1 MTIAELAILLEAG
14 KYEVCLDMIFRGR
27 LSESEIEDPI
37 ILNIAGICFAQL
49 VDLSAAEDM
58 FKKALAL
65 DERYEKARL
74 NLVNVLFDRVKVE
87 EAIEQ
92 CYLVADTTRNLLDI
106 VITGLRRN
114 AREISP
120 EELVQYLLG
129 CIPRHAERR
138 ELGLIYEE
146 SGAVWLSIGRT
157 ELALEMLEKAYGY
170 DSDSKTIKE
179 AYGCALAQTRK
190 YHHCLEVLLVSPND
204 FQYLSKPAQ
213 AAVLKCLR
221 EIGKTYEA
229 VRLVD
234 SLSIQRLVEM
244 PLCIEVCSVLINDMQ
259 ECRALELLKQVS
271 SNTEREKYLVVYTK
285 ARALRGLNRY
295 REAQFAINHALE
307 FKEDGVDALNLLG
320 ILSQDSGDF
329 EKARS
334 SFTKALS
341 KNGSML
347 QRAILFRQ
355 LTELASSNDVNNLM
369 EIGLQLMEDPDL
381 SSYTKS
387 VCLYGMAK
395 LWHIQDDF
403 ARAYNC
409 YTIGGSER
417 QRADLYSL
425 DKDKQMFCDLQKH
438 ASCIVNVKIQPNEIG
453 FIPIFVVGMPR
464 SGTSLVTQILASHS
478 QFDTVGE
485 TNAVAKFGHDLCFGF
500 KRPSESL
507 IIQFRKQVAASMLQ
521 RSPTKT
527 KFIVEKMPK
536 NFLYIHLLRSAFPEA
551 LILHVWRNPQATIWS
566 NFIQYFPAKGL
577 NYSFSLS
584 DTVNFFSMYRDL
596 MKDWGARQIELVNV
610 DYGKLIERPREQILD
625 IFDAIGVPVEENCFK
640 PEKSG
645 SIIKTASNTQVRDG
659 ITGGADDKWKS
670 YSDFLPQDFLSSV
683 EWPHKR

>member
-1 MTIAELAILLEAG
+1 MVTIAELAILLEAG
-14 KYEVCLDMIFRGR
+14 KYEVCLDMIFRSC
-27 LSESEIEDPI
+27 LSESEIEDPVT
-37 ILNIAGICFAQL
+37 LNIAGICFAQL
-49 VDLSAAEDM
+49 GELSAAEDM
-58 FKKALAL
+58 FKKALAV

-92 CYLVADTTRNLLDI
+92 SYLLADTTTNSIDI
-106 VITGLRRN
+106 IITGLRRN
-114 AREISP
+114 AREISS

-170 DSDSKTIKE
+170 DPDSKTIKE
-179 AYGCALAQTRK
+179 VYGCALAQTRK
-190 YHHCLEVLLVSPND
+190 YHQCLDVLLVSPND

-221 EIGKTYEA
+221 EIGKTHEA

-234 SLSIQRLVEM
+234 SLSIQRLVAM
-244 PLCIEVCSVLINDMQ
+244 PLCIEVCSVLIKDMQ
-259 ECRALELLKQVS
+259 ECRALELLKQAS
-271 SNTEREKYLVVYTK
+271 SNTEREKYLVVYTT

-295 REAQFAINHALE
+295 REAQIAVNHALE
-307 FKEDGVDALNLLG
+307 FKEDSVDALNLLG
-320 ILSQDSGDF
+320 ILSQDSGEF

-334 SFTKALS
+334 SFTKALG
-341 KNGSML
+341 KNGSIL
-347 QRAILFRQ
+347 KRAILFRQ

-369 EIGLQLMEDPDL
+369 EIGLQLMEDLDL

-395 LWHIQDDF
+395 LWHIEGNF
-403 ARAYNC
+403 ERAYNC

-417 QRADLYSL
+417 QRADLYSV
-425 DKDKQMFCDLQKH
+425 DQDKQMFCDIQEHTSRIL
-438 ASCIVNVKIQPNEIG
+438 SVKIQPNEIG
-453 FIPIFVVGMPR
+453 FVPIFVVGMPR

-500 KRPSESL
+500 KQPSEAL
-507 IIQFRKQVAASMLQ
+507 IKQFRERVAESMLQ
-521 RSPTKT
+521 RSPMKT

-536 NFLYIHLLRSAFPEA
+536 NFLYIHLLRSAFPDA
-551 LILHVWRNPQATIWS
+551 LILHVKRNPQATIWS

-584 DTVNFFSMYRDL
+584 DTVSFFSLYRNL
-596 MKDWGARQIELVNV
+596 MKNWDALEIEFVNL

-640 PEKSG
+640 PENHR
-645 SIIKTASNTQVRDG
+645 SIIKTASNTQVRFG
-659 ITGGADDKWKS
+659 ITSGYDGKWKE
-670 YSDFLPQDFLSSV
+670 YQDFLSDDFRAAV
-683 EWPHKR
+683 Y